1 MTEAL
6 AVRIDT
12 RFAAI
17 PERLG
22 KREDSKI
29 TVLSS
34 MAEAVIFGALIGF
47 EYQRRLPISE
57 ARKDPID
64 FVIFQRN
71 RLDEYAY
78 LIAVTASKELSIL
91 SAGREQEVIHI
102 LEEYANGGFAL
113 LEEWS
118 GDGESALISTIL
130 KKMDAKVAENLE
142 QIKPEVKVSLK
153 KRRKGSET

>member
-1 MTEAL
+1 MSESL
-6 AVRIDT
+6 AVRLDT

-22 KREDSKI
+22 KREESKFV
-29 TVLSS
+29 VLGS
-34 MAEAVIFGALIGF
+34 MAEAVVFGALIGF
-47 EYQRRLPISE
+47 EYETRLPISE

-64 FVIFQRN
+64 FTIFQRN

-78 LIAVTASKELSIL
+78 LIAVTETKDLSIL
-91 SAGREQEVIHI
+91 GAGREHEVIGI

-118 GDGESALISTIL
+118 GDGEMALISTIL
-130 KKMDAKVAENLE
+130 SKMDAKVTENLE
-142 QIKPEVKVSLK
+142 LMKPETKVSLK
-153 KRRKGSET
+153 KKRKIEA